1 MGWAIDGGL
10 ILGGCIAGG
19 GVVLGGVL
27 LGGTEFGGTVPG
39 GGLDCAMAL
48 SAAALSNSP
57 DKAAARYLMWISF
70 SR

>member
-1 MGWAIDGGL
+1 
-10 ILGGCIAGG
+10 
-19 GVVLGGVL
+19 
-27 LGGTEFGGTVPG
+27 VPG